1 MAQFQSHSSQF
12 RCDGGDPIRE
22 ALPRHGG
29 HGCRPQSHEDTA
41 ASSVAFHRRDDHRS
55 RTRPLYQ
62 FIHDLAKPGPQCET
76 DHVCACHAQGER
88 TPREALG
95 RVLCCPSPQM
105 VPPTPRPLPT
115 LFLLGPDIRKPRPRA
130 PVNSLPLS
138 KCSYLTLNRA

>member
-76 DHVCACHAQGER
+76 DHVEHVTHRERERHAKRLDGCCAVLHHRWCRLPPGLCPHFSSLAQTFGSLARARQSIGFRVKVGQGKQPGE
-88 TPREALG
+88 
-95 RVLCCPSPQM
+95 
-105 VPPTPRPLPT
+105 
-115 LFLLGPDIRKPRPRA
+115 
-130 PVNSLPLS
+130 
-138 KCSYLTLNRA
+138 